1 MASSHGG
8 VVLLLLQ
15 RHMLSMMGSM
25 IPRVRGAREHVGKC
39 RERFTD
45 GSSSPVRHAD
55 RRRARVP
62 ARGATERNIARA
74 AEPQQHEYHL
84 LGSPSQRVKC
94 ERSQKRKLTAVR
106 SPPK

>member
-8 VVLLLLQ
+8 AVLLLLQ

-55 RRRARVP
+55 RRRARVS
-62 ARGATERNIARA
+62 ARSYRA
-74 AEPQQHEYHL
+74 KY
-84 LGSPSQRVKC
+84 C
-94 ERSQKRKLTAVR
+94 ESR
-106 SPPK
+106 

>member
-8 VVLLLLQ
+8 AVLLLLQ

-25 IPRVRGAREHVGKC
+25 IPRVRGAREHVGRR

-74 AEPQQHEYHL
+74 AETQHEYA
-84 LGSPSQRVKC
+84 PVAFTTRQV
-94 ERSQKRKLTAVR
+94 
-106 SPPK
+106 